1 MASINI
7 LRFKLEDSYS
17 LIPNLSKTKDFLIN
31 DDLYIAYIEYL
42 FADYRIYKILQLN
55 SKMELNKYFSKII
68 ESAYLITYIVE
79 FAKLFPEPLNDIIS
93 HGNELIENVKSQLND
108 KELEEF
114 NKYVPQK
121 NKVLLPNF
129 KIPNVRLSGFSSPT
143 EEETTNAYIR
153 KLTKDFST
161 YERSLNDNLRWYVN
175 NKELNS
181 TREHIL
187 NKITHLLSDYYSP
200 VIDQVMEER
209 TQQMTDD
216 FDSWEQILKTERNEY
231 AKKRCDSIII
241 DETHQT
247 MYANATHS
255 SEEEK
260 NKLESEITTKRQE
273 IDLKISTM
281 EDSLEEEEQ
290 HINRVLNEET
300 ESFNKITQAYKA
312 LKLHYETIENHRKQ
326 QEKIKEEEEEE
337 KQQQD
342 KIAKIEQLR
351 RKRLDRRSRVIETKL

>member
-31 DDLYIAYIEYL
+31 DDLYIAYTEFLI
-42 FADYRIYKILQLN
+42 ADYRIYKIRQLN

-79 FAKLFPEPLNDIIS
+79 LAKLFPEPLNDIIS
-93 HGNELIENVKSQLND
+93 QGNELIENVKSQLND

-129 KIPNVRLSGFSSPT
+129 KIPNVRLYGFSYPT

-187 NKITHLLSDYYSP
+187 NKITYLLSDYYSP

-209 TQQMTDD
+209 TQQMTNDL
-216 FDSWEQILKTERNEY
+216 DSWEQILKTDRNES
-231 AKKRCDSIII
+231 AKNRGDLIII
-241 DETHQT
+241 DETNQT
-247 MYANATHS
+247 IYANATHS

-273 IDLKISTM
+273 IDLKISTI

-300 ESFNKITQAYKA
+300 ESFNKITEAYKA
-312 LKLHYETIENHRKQ
+312 LKLHYETIENDRKQ

-342 KIAKIEQLR
+342 KIAKIQQLKKQREER
-351 RKRLDRRSRVIETKL
+351 RNTTIETKL